1 MKSLNYFV
9 SIFGCTK
16 DARIFANLSGQY
28 GPWLEKL
35 DEESKLALRAV
46 LAYYVYFK
54 KFCVSEYLI
63 VDAIADVLPN
73 YSISSDLLLGL
84 QGLSE
89 ESCEILI
96 KLVTAQQFGRSIP
109 D

>member
-9 SIFGCTK
+9 STFGVTK
-16 DARIFANLSGQY
+16 DARIFANLAGQY

-35 DEESKLALRAV
+35 DGESKLVLRAV

-54 KFCVSEYLI
+54 KFRVSEYLI
-63 VDAIADVLPN
+63 VDAIADVLPDC
-73 YSISSDLLLGL
+73 SSCNLLLGL
-84 QGLSE
+84 QGLSD

-96 KLVTAQQFGRSIP
+96 KLVTAQQFNRSIP